1 MVLDRRS
8 PWKLKMDRGVAGIV
22 GRITG
27 AILPRETLLVGPR
40 VEEGAIA
47 VKCSSESNRR
57 PRGVNGSQTPLIR
70 AERNVKKTP
79 DRSLWILKDANP
91 AP

>member
-40 VEEGAIA
+40 VEEGAIHCEMLVGEQPTPARREWISDA
-47 VKCSSESNRR
+47 VDPGR
-57 PRGVNGSQTPLIR
+57 T
-70 AERNVKKTP
+70 
-79 DRSLWILKDANP
+79 
-91 AP
+91 